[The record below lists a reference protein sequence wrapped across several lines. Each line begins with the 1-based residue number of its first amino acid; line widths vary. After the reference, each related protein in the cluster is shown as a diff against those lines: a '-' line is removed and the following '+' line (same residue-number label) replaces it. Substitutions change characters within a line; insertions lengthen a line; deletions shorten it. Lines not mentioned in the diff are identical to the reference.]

1 MTPKE
6 IIIYFAAFVEHEE
19 GTHEEFMAFID
30 AIAQGWKEAEEYIKY
45 LDNKYGT

>member
-6 IIIYFAAFVEHEE
+6 IIIYFTTFVEHNE
-19 GTHEEFMAFID
+19 GTHEELSNFID